1 MTAQYKKILVPLD
14 GSAFAAQ
21 ALPHALAL
29 ALQAKAELI
38 LFRVVPDA
46 SSLSQIL
53 EQSRNIMH
61 IDDRQEHF
69 VDDALAALEALA
81 EELRLQ
87 DFKVTPVVQSGGPA
101 AKIIDY
107 AQEKAVD
114 LIVMSSHGRSGLN
127 RWVFGSVAEKVLRG
141 ADCSIFLVR
150 AEH

>member
-1 MTAQYKKILVPLD
+1 MTVQYEKILVPLD

-29 ALQAKAELI
+29 AVQSKAELI

-46 SSLSQIL
+46 SSLSQVL

-69 VDDALAALEALA
+69 VDEALAALEKLA
-81 EELRLQ
+81 EELRLH
-87 DFKVTPVVQSGGPA
+87 DLKVTPVVQSGPPA
-101 AKIIDY
+101 AKLIDY
-107 AQEKAVD
+107 AHEKGVD

-141 ADCSIFLVR
+141 AGCSIFLVR
-150 AEH
+150 AKH